1 MNRKKIILAIALVAV
16 ITLVNPLARGAADT
30 ATLTVQ
36 ADKPG
41 AKISPT
47 MWGIMFEDL
56 NFAADGGL
64 YAELAKNRSF
74 EFPNPMMGWSKI
86 PPASTAGSVEILD
99 QAPFNAANPHYL
111 RIKADG
117 AGEGFGVANEGFRGM
132 GVRESEGYA
141 FSAQVRAVEGRPALR
156 IELVGGDGRKLA
168 EARLNGFTGQWK
180 KYSAT
185 LRATATEPKA
195 RLNIYVEG
203 PGAADVDMVSLFP
216 EKTWKNRPNG
226 LRADLVQ
233 MLADLK
239 PGFIKFPGGFLTE
252 GPRLENRYQWKTTI
266 GDLAERKLIISPWN
280 EFPPRPAPDNFQS
293 YGLGFFEYFQ
303 LCEDIGAEPLPALN
317 PGMAAQFSGEMAP
330 LDQLGP
336 YVQDALD
343 LIEFANGSATS
354 PWGRK
359 RAEMGH
365 PQPFNLKMLRV
376 GNQELGPEYIGR
388 YEKFARALK
397 AKHPE
402 IKLVAGAGP
411 DPAGDNFKFAWDK
424 LRELKADIVDEHAHL
439 QPDWFFSSAA
449 RFDKYDRNGPKVM
462 MGEWAAHSLPGLVNL
477 DNRNNWE
484 TALSE
489 AAFMTG
495 LERNADIVVMSCYA
509 PLFAHV
515 DAWQWVPSLLW
526 FDNLRVYGTP
536 NYYVQKLFS
545 ENRGDVV
552 LPLDVQAP
560 EVSSGPKGGTIG
572 VGTWATQT
580 EFKDIMVTRD
590 GQTLFSSDFAN
601 GTKGWKLLGEG
612 DWKMEN
618 GVLRQ
623 NSTAANV
630 RAIAG
635 DKSWTSYTYS
645 LKARKLGGAEG
656 FLILF
661 NMQDENTRSWWNI
674 GGWGNTRHGIE
685 MNGILTQVPGSIE
698 TGRWYDIKTELKGAK
713 VDCYLDGRLVQSA
726 EVPVLHVQRL
736 YASALRDNKT
746 REVILK
752 VVNPL
757 KDPVETHVNLSGA
770 RVTSSAKAIVLASP
784 KLTDENSMEA
794 PRNIF
799 PAEEPVRNVNASFNY
814 SFRPYSV
821 TVLRLST
828 ETTLVRETS
837 QTSRSER

>member
-1 MNRKKIILAIALVAV
+1 MNRKKIVLAVGLAAV
-16 ITLVNPLARGAADT
+16 IMLVNPFAGGAADT
-30 ATLTVQ
+30 ATLTVR

-64 YAELAKNRSF
+64 YAELVKNRSF

-86 PPASTAGSVEILD
+86 PPGSTTGSIEILG

-117 AGEGFGVANEGFRGM
+117 PGEGFGVSNEGFRGM
-132 GVRESEGYA
+132 GVREGEGYT

-168 EARLNGFTGQWK
+168 EARLDGFTSQWK
-180 KYSAT
+180 RYSAP
-185 LRATATEPKA
+185 LRAAATEPKA

-203 PGAADVDMVSLFP
+203 PGAADIDMVSLSP
-216 EKTWKNRPNG
+216 RKTWKSRPNG

-252 GPRLENRYQWKTTI
+252 GPRLGGRYQWKMTI
-266 GDLAERKLIISPWN
+266 GDLAERKLIINPWN
-280 EFPPRPAPDNFQS
+280 EFSPRPAPDYFQS
-293 YGLGFFEYFQ
+293 YGLGFFEYFL
-303 LCEDIGAEPLPALN
+303 LCEDLGAEPLPALN
-317 PGMAAQFSGEMAP
+317 PGMATRFSGESVP

-336 YVQDALD
+336 YIQDALD
-343 LIEFANGSATS
+343 LIEFANGSAIS
-354 PWGRK
+354 PWGKR

-365 PQPFNLKMLRV
+365 LQPFNLKMLRV
-376 GNQELGPEYIGR
+376 GNEQLGPEYIER
-388 YEKFARALK
+388 YEQFARVLK

-411 DPAGDNFKFAWDK
+411 DPAGNNLKFVWDK
-424 LRELKADIVDEHAHL
+424 LRALNADLVDEHAHR
-439 QPDWFFSSAA
+439 QPEWFFSSAA
-449 RFDKYDRNGPKVM
+449 RFDKYDHNGPKVM

-477 DNRNNWE
+477 NNRNNWE

-495 LERNADIVVMSCYA
+495 LERNADIVIMSCYA
-509 PLFAHV
+509 PLFAHA
-515 DAWQWVPSLLW
+515 DAWQWVPDLIW
-526 FDNLRVYGTP
+526 FDNLNAYGTP
-536 NYYVQKLFS
+536 SYYVQQMFGR
-545 ENRGDVV
+545 NRGDVV
-552 LPLDVQAP
+552 LPLDIQAP
-560 EVSSGPKGGTIG
+560 EVSSGLKGGAIG
-572 VGTWATQT
+572 VGTWATQA

-612 DWKMEN
+612 DWRTEN

-623 NSTAANV
+623 NSTADNV

-635 DKSWTSYTYS
+635 DKSWTNYTYS

-661 NMQDENTRSWWNI
+661 NVQDENTTSWWNL

-685 MNGILTQVPGSIE
+685 MNGILTQVSGSIE
-698 TGRWYDIKTELKGAK
+698 TGRWYDIKIERKGAK
-713 VDCYLDGRLVQSA
+713 VNCYLDGQLVQSA
-726 EVPVLHVQRL
+726 EVPVPHLQRL
-736 YASALRDNKT
+736 YASAVRDNKT
-746 REVILK
+746 REIILK

-770 RVTSSAKAIVLASP
+770 RVTSPAKAIVLTSP

-794 PRNIF
+794 PRNIY
-799 PAEEPVRNVNASFNY
+799 PVEEPVRNVNASFNY

-821 TVLRLST
+821 TVLRLSA
-828 ETTLVRETS
+828 ETTSVGETAK
-837 QTSRSER
+837 TRRSEQ